1 MNRYRLYLDNK
12 PEPGKKTSEQVAA
25 DAATYLASGSKVQK
39 VPRGIGAWNAN
50 VLLRPKERDK
60 GN

>member
-12 PEPGKKTSEQVAA
+12 PKPGKKTSEQVAA
-25 DAATYLASGSKVQK
+25 DVAAFITEGKQVTQ

-50 VLLRPKERDK
+50 VLLRPKERTK